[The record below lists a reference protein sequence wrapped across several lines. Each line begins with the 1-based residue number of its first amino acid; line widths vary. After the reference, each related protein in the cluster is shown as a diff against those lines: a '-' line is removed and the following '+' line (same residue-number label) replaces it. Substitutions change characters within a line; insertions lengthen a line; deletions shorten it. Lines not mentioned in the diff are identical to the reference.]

1 MKKIK
6 SCFKYLLLIF
16 LLSFCC
22 QIKAA
27 ENRDTLKV
35 LFIGNS
41 YVYYN
46 NLAQMISL
54 MTDSM
59 STKLICTKS
68 TIGSATLGQ
77 HWNELRG
84 LKTRQLLAKN
94 KYDIVVIQDNS
105 MWPIEHRDSVLL
117 YGNLFCNT
125 IRKTSA
131 KTFIF
136 NTWARQK
143 TPETQS
149 IINEVYNKLA
159 SDNKATIV
167 PVGDSWALALKN
179 KPSIDLFTSDGS
191 HPSNLGT
198 FLIALNFIKKITG
211 TLPNKY
217 ATVYNYLDR
226 DGETFRIMQLSDAE
240 IQFFV
245 GIINEVIKN

>member
-1 MKKIK
+1 MKR
-6 SCFKYLLLIF
+6 LLPVFIF
-16 LLSFCC
+16 LFFSLQLFATE
-22 QIKAA
+22 K
-27 ENRDTLKV
+27 RDTLKV

-54 MTDSM
+54 ISDSLN
-59 STKLICTKS
+59 TKLICTKS

-105 MWPIEHRDSVLL
+105 LWPIEHKDSVFL
-117 YGNLFCNT
+117 YGNLFCKT
-125 IRKTSA
+125 INKTGA
-131 KTFIF
+131 KTFIY

-143 TPETQS
+143 TPEIQS
-149 IINEVYNKLA
+149 VINEVYSKLA
-159 SDNKATIV
+159 SDNKATLV
-167 PVGDSWALALKN
+167 PVGDSWKLALQI
-179 KPSIDLFTSDGS
+179 KPTIDLFNADGS

-217 ATVYNYLDR
+217 ATVYNYFDK
-226 DGETFRIMQLSDAE
+226 DGETFRIMQLTDAE
-240 IQFFV
+240 IQFCV
-245 GIINEVIKN
+245 GIVNEVIKN

>member
-1 MKKIK
+1 MNAVN
-6 SCFKYLLLIF
+6 KYLLICFVLF
-16 LLSFCC
+16 FASQLN
-22 QIKAA
+22 AA
-27 ENRDTLKV
+27 EKRDTLKV

-54 MTDSM
+54 ITDSLN
-59 STKLICTKS
+59 TKLICTKS

-94 KYDIVVIQDNS
+94 KYDVVVLQDNS
-105 MWPIEHRDSVLL
+105 MWPIEHSDSVFM
-117 YGNLFCNT
+117 YGNLFCKT
-125 IRKTSA
+125 ITKAGA
-131 KTFIF
+131 KTFIY

-143 TPETQS
+143 TPEMQS
-149 IINEVYNKLA
+149 VINEVYSKLA
-159 SDNKATIV
+159 ADNKATIV
-167 PVGDSWALALKN
+167 PVGDSWKLALQI
-179 KPSIDLFTSDGS
+179 KPNVDLFNADGS

-217 ATVYNYLDR
+217 ATVYNYFDK

-240 IQFFV
+240 IQFCV
-245 GIINEVIKN
+245 GIVNKVIKN